1 MADMATPPASSER
14 VSTTTSGSLRWRLL
28 LGAAVAIFVAMAIAW
43 AVMGLLFSRHAQ
55 RSIVTE
61 LTREAL
67 EIVAGLQ
74 LGDDGAPRMQTQSS
88 DPRFER
94 PRSGRY
100 WQAGTARGAIRSVS
114 LWDESLPAAPGVRSD
129 GWSTREADG
138 PFGQRLLL
146 IERSIRLGSGDMPV
160 TVQVA
165 QNLSDLK
172 AASAAFGRELG
183 LFLAILWL
191 ALLLA
196 AWLQVKLGLKPLAR
210 VHSALASLQQN
221 PAARID
227 ASLPREIAP
236 LAVAINVLADARER
250 DLIRAKRRGAD
261 LAHSL
266 KTPLSALRSISH
278 RARESGAVATADD
291 LDRVLGS
298 AAAALET
305 ELARSRAAAIRDS
318 LGTRACSPMQ
328 VAERIVGVVERTELG
343 ARVAFDVRI
352 ADALLFPLAEEDLME
367 ILGALIENA
376 ARFARRQVTV
386 SADDR
391 EDAFRLWVEDDGPG
405 LEISAE
411 EALMRGGRLDE
422 TGHGNHGLGLS
433 IAKDIT
439 EASGGRLGLDRSP
452 LGGLRVELHWL
463 KS

>member
-1 MADMATPPASSER
+1 MASSMQGKR
-14 VSTTTSGSLRWRLL
+14 STNDPALASGSLRWRLL

-43 AVMGLLFSRHAQ
+43 GVMGLLFSRHAQ

-61 LTREAL
+61 LTREGL

-74 LGDDGAPRMQTQSS
+74 LAADGTPRMEAQSS

-94 PRSGRY
+94 ARSGRY
-100 WQAGTARGAIRSVS
+100 WQATSARGTVRSAS
-114 LWDESLPAAPGVRSD
+114 LWDETLPLPRTAAADRWTTG
-129 GWSTREADG
+129 EADG

-146 IERSIRLGSGDMPV
+146 VERSILLGSQRTPV

-183 LFLAILWL
+183 MFLAILWL
-191 ALLLA
+191 ALLVA

-236 LAVAINVLADARER
+236 LAIAINTLADARER
-250 DLIRAKRRGAD
+250 DLLRAKRRGAD

-278 RARESGAVATADD
+278 RARESGATSVADD

-298 AAAALET
+298 ASAALET
-305 ELARSRAAAIRDS
+305 ELARSRAAAIRDNA
-318 LGTRACSPMQ
+318 RARTCSPRQ
-328 VAERIVGVVERTELG
+328 VSDRIVGVVERTELG
-343 ARVAFDVRI
+343 ARLVFDVEI
-352 ADALLFPLAEEDLME
+352 ADTLLFPIAEEDLME

-376 ARFARRQVTV
+376 SRFARRQVRV
-386 SADDR
+386 SASDLGQ
-391 EDAFRLWVEDDGPG
+391 AFQLQVEDDGPG

-422 TGHGNHGLGLS
+422 AGHGNHGLGLS

-439 EASGGRLGLDRSP
+439 EASGGQLSLGRSE
-452 LGGLRVELHWL
+452 LGGLRVGLRWT